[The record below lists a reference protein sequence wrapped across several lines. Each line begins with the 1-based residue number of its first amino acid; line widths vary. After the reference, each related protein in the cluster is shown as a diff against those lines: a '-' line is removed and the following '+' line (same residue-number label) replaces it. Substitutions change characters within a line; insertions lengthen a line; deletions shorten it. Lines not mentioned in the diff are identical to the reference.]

1 MDEVASL
8 LGLLTKAD
16 PKRGVKAARALEHI
30 TLQERTPPPPILEAL
45 KQGIPLFL
53 AALKDSERLVRL
65 CSVRTLSQLGP
76 FESDAIAAVVELF
89 HRDAGDDVMRDD
101 VLATLGEMGPNALPF
116 LRQLWKT
123 KKLGKHWRIRVLRA
137 AQYVGPEA
145 LPLILQGFTM
155 KHSDYW
161 GTARGAIECIE
172 RQFHHDVI
180 PALRAALDSPKPL
193 LSLNVGGL
201 LMGRRP
207 ETGREVVERIR
218 RFIGHADKEI
228 REAALRALMRAGE
241 GGEEALPEL
250 LARLKDEE
258 PLIRELTIQ
267 AIGLLGPKARQAVPL
282 LVDIVLHDPTD
293 RWGYPFSKMAAE
305 ALGAMG
311 PEAAEAVPALIQMLQ
326 DDRPTAPSGF
336 PNSFFAA
343 LGEIGPAARS
353 AVPGIKKLYQRI
365 GPELRHN
372 LDRVLEQIRGPV
384 RTGSW
389 WRRLF
394 RRRRDAEP
402 GHN

>member
-1 MDEVASL
+1 
-8 LGLLTKAD
+8 
-16 PKRGVKAARALEHI
+16 
-30 TLQERTPPPPILEAL
+30 
-45 KQGIPLFL
+45 
-53 AALKDSERLVRL
+53 
-65 CSVRTLSQLGP
+65 
-76 FESDAIAAVVELF
+76 
-89 HRDAGDDVMRDD
+89 
-101 VLATLGEMGPNALPF
+101 
-116 LRQLWKT
+116 
-123 KKLGKHWRIRVLRA
+123 
-137 AQYVGPEA
+137 
-145 LPLILQGFTM
+145 
-155 KHSDYW
+155 
-161 GTARGAIECIE
+161 
-172 RQFHHDVI
+172 
-180 PALRAALDSPKPL
+180 
-193 LSLNVGGL
+193 
-201 LMGRRP
+201 
-207 ETGREVVERIR
+207 
-218 RFIGHADKEI
+218 
-228 REAALRALMRAGE
+228 
-241 GGEEALPEL
+241 
-250 LARLKDEE
+250 
-258 PLIRELTIQ
+258 
-267 AIGLLGPKARQAVPL
+267 VPL